1 MSAGL
6 EGADS
11 GSADSAGAGL
21 AGAALGGDDF
31 ADVDAVVLVGGQG
44 TRLRP
49 LTLSSP
55 KPMLPTAGVPF
66 LEHLLSR
73 IRQAGIRHVVLGTS
87 YRAETFAEH
96 FGDGS
101 AFGLELEYVVEDEPL
116 GTGGAI
122 RNVYDRLRA
131 DDVMVFNGDI
141 LSGVELS
148 GLLHTHRSQQADV
161 TLHLVSAADP
171 RAFGCVPT
179 DGQGRVQAFLEKTE
193 TPPTNQINAGTYVF
207 KREAIRDI
215 PAGRVVSVERETFP
229 GLLAAGARVVGHLE
243 SSYWLDLGTPGA
255 FVQGSADLVRGLAP
269 TDALSQP
276 AADFL
281 LLEGSVV
288 ADSATLSGGT
298 SAGRNVTVGENS
310 LVDGSIVFDDARIG
324 AGARIRRSVIGRGA
338 VIGDG
343 CVISDAVIGD
353 NADIG
358 AGCELLAGLRVWP
371 GVAIPPG
378 GVRFSAPS

>member
-1 MSAGL
+1 MSAAAD
-6 EGADS
+6 GAVMSAAADGAPMPTA
-11 GSADSAGAGL
+11 GSV
-21 AGAALGGDDF
+21 DF
-31 ADVDAVVLVGGQG
+31 ANVDAVVLVGGQG

-55 KPMLPTAGVPF
+55 KPMLATAGVPF

-73 IRQAGIRHVVLGTS
+73 IREAGIKHVVLGTS
-87 YRAETFAEH
+87 YRAQTFSDH

-101 AFGLELEYVVEDEPL
+101 DFGLELEYVVEEEPL

-122 RNVYDRLRA
+122 RNVYDRLSA

-148 GLLHTHRSQQADV
+148 GLLHTHRSAQADV

-179 DGQGRVQAFLEKTE
+179 DAQGRVQAFLEKTE

-207 KREAIRDI
+207 KRSAIRDI
-215 PAGRVVSVERETFP
+215 PAGRVVSVEREIFP
-229 GLLAAGARVVGHLE
+229 GLLTAGAKVVGHLE
-243 SSYWLDLGTPGA
+243 TSYWLDLGTPAA

-269 TDALSQP
+269 TDALP
-276 AADFL
+276 RPVADAL
-281 LLEGSVV
+281 LLDGCVV
-288 ADSATLSGGT
+288 AEGATLSGGT
-298 SAGRNVTVGENS
+298 SAGRNVSVGENA

-324 AGARIRRSVIGRGA
+324 AGAHIRRSVIGRGA

-353 NADIG
+353 GADIG
-358 AGCELLAGLRVWP
+358 PGCELLAGVRVWP
-371 GVAIPPG
+371 GITIPAG